1 MTIPSTSPFI
11 ITLCCHAARIQTN
24 YLDFPLH
31 FYHHLHLNSYVL
43 QMKLSYVLSIYLSCL
58 SLVGCPP
65 AKSIETKVDLEQV
78 EDNPEIA
85 VLKEDIEELTE
96 EVEEIKEDV
105 EVLQLKEDMRE
116 IKEDVAEIKEDVE
129 DLKRDEEGE
138 NDKHNHVN
146 PYKFFNKKKSEAKN
160 EKLEKKEDTIDQI
173 NPLRLRRILNFCA
186 SEEITEGFTESCSS
200 LMKLVMSLSELIEN
214 VDVKEDS
221 STVDENE
228 INRDK
233 LRRSKRFA

>member
-1 MTIPSTSPFI
+1 
-11 ITLCCHAARIQTN
+11 
-24 YLDFPLH
+24 
-31 FYHHLHLNSYVL
+31 
-43 QMKLSYVLSIYLSCL
+43 MKLSYVLSIYLSCL

-85 VLKEDIEELTE
+85 DLKEDIEELTE

-129 DLKRDEEGE
+129 DLKRDEDEGE

-160 EKLEKKEDTIDQI
+160 EKLEKKEDTVDQI

-186 SEEITEGFTESCSS
+186 SVEITEGFIESCSS
-200 LMKLVMSLSELIEN
+200 LMKLVMSLSELIEGKSEKEN
-214 VDVKEDS
+214 GDMKEDS
-221 STVDENE
+221 AVDDND
-228 INRDK
+228 INKGK
-233 LRRSKRFA
+233 LRRSKRFI